1 MSQILKNSK
10 IVEESLILREEIQNK
25 IIKQEE
31 EKKRQEEKKLE
42 EKMLEEIKA
51 KFMTETILIQNA
63 EHI

>member
-10 IVEESLILREEIQNK
+10 IVEESVILREEIQNR

-31 EKKRQEEKKLE
+31 EKKLE
-42 EKMLEEIKA
+42 ENKA

>member
-10 IVEESLILREEIQNK
+10 IVEESVILREEIQNR
-25 IIKQEE
+25 IIKQKE
-31 EKKRQEEKKLE
+31 EKK
-42 EKMLEEIKA
+42 LEEIKA